1 MTTMFSLSRHLCGWL
16 AACAMI
22 APLVGAQS
30 VASRISAVVS
40 SSEPV
45 KLAGSLH
52 PMAQAQF
59 DAGRVSSS
67 TKLTGISIVFNRTEE
82 QEADLQA
89 LIAAQQ
95 DPSSPLYHQ
104 WLTPD
109 QFAVRFGMADADLS
123 KVKSWLEQQGFSV
136 DSVARSKNMIRFSG
150 TVQQVEQAFSTQMR
164 YYKASGVQHFA
175 PSTELS
181 VPSALSSVVLAVR
194 NLDDFRPKPMHVGSV
209 LPAYTSSQSG
219 NVFFA
224 PGDIK
229 TAYDIPSGYTGA
241 GQSIAIMGQS
251 AIVVSDIEK
260 FQSAAGLTTKDP
272 TLVLVPST
280 GSSTIYTGDEAE
292 SDLDLEWSSG
302 IATGANILFVYTGN
316 SSNNNG
322 VFDSIAYAVDENIA
336 PIISLSYGEC
346 ETEFTSSTIK
356 PYETVLAQAATQGQT
371 VIVSSGDSG
380 STACSGY
387 TGLTTTQQKAL
398 AVSYPASS
406 AYVTAMGGTE
416 ITSANDAVGTYWT
429 SAGSNPS
436 TVLKHIPE
444 VAWNDDSSSNGLSS
458 TGGGTSALISRP
470 TWQTGVTGISSGSYR
485 LVPDISLYSSPSYPG
500 YLYCSSDTGTD
511 GTGVTGSCSNGF
523 RDTNNTYLTIAG
535 GTSFAAPVFAG
546 MMALINEAKSYTEGQ
561 GLINTTLY
569 DLAATS
575 TAYSSTSPIFYD
587 ITAGT
592 SSGTTGVGNE
602 CLAGTTYCSS
612 TTQYPTTTGYDEATG
627 LGSVNLT
634 NLITNW
640 PANTATSA
648 SLIATTTTITA
659 ASSTPASGASDIF
672 TIKVVAASGSATP
685 TGTVNLTID
694 SSTTA
699 TATLSASGTA
709 GTATATYTTSFST
722 SGTHV
727 IVAQYA
733 GNTTFAVSSGVAQV
747 TVSGSG
753 TGTGTGANTGT
764 SSSTTITITPA
775 GGYTGTVTFS
785 ASTSS
790 ATLYNSLNVC
800 YIINDAS
807 VSGTA
812 AVTQTLTLEALANC
826 ATTDV
831 RKGAANIRL
840 GNAGTLNKISANP
853 APPVTRAALGFLG
866 LIFAGL
872 LGWRS
877 RKLRVLASLMV
888 LVALG
893 FTLSGCSSSTGSG
906 TTTTSKSFSLSASPT
921 TVTISAGN
929 SGAPTGTYTLTIT
942 GTDSSSSSITSS
954 TNVTLVID

>member
-1 MTTMFSLSRHLCGWL
+1 MFVLSRHICGWL
-16 AACAMI
+16 AACT
-22 APLVGAQS
+22 LVTPFLGAQT
-30 VASRISAVVS
+30 VAPRISSAIS
-40 SSEPV
+40 SSEQATL
-45 KLAGSLH
+45 KGSLH

-59 DAGRVSSS
+59 DAGRLSSS
-67 TKLTGISIVFNRTEE
+67 TKLTGISIVFNRTDE

-89 LIAAQQ
+89 LITAQQ
-95 DPSSPLYHQ
+95 DPSSPSYHQ

-109 QFAVRFGMADADLS
+109 QFAAHFGMADADLN

-150 TVQQVEQAFSTQMR
+150 TVGQVEQAFSTQMHS
-164 YYKASGVQHFA
+164 YKASDKQHFA
-175 PSTELS
+175 PSTVLS
-181 VPSALSSVVLAVR
+181 VPTALSSVVLAVR

-219 NVFFA
+219 SVFFA

-229 TAYDIPSGYTGA
+229 TAYDIPSGYTGT

-260 FQSAAGLTTKDP
+260 FQTASGLTTKDP
-272 TLVLVPST
+272 TLVLVPGT
-280 GSSTIYTGDEAE
+280 GTSTINTGDELE
-292 SDLDLEWSSG
+292 SDLDLEWAGG
-302 IATGANILFVYTGN
+302 IATGAKIIFVYTGN
-316 SSNNNG
+316 SNNNNG
-322 VFDSIAYAVDENIA
+322 VFDSLTYAVDENIA
-336 PIISLSYGEC
+336 PIISFSYGEC
-346 ETEFTSSTIK
+346 ETDYTSSTIK

-387 TGLTTTQQKAL
+387 THLTTTQQKAL

-416 ITSANDAVGTYWT
+416 ITSSNDAVGTYWT

-470 TWQTGVTGISSGSYR
+470 AWQTGVTGISSGSYR
-485 LVPDISLYSSPSYPG
+485 LVPDISLYSSLSYPG

-523 RDTNNTYLTIAG
+523 RDTNSKYLTIAG

-546 MMALINEAKSYTEGQ
+546 MVALINEAKNYTEGQ

-569 DLAATS
+569 DLATTS

-602 CLAGTTYCSS
+602 CLAGTTYCSN

-627 LGSVNLT
+627 LGSVNLA

-648 SLIATTTTITA
+648 SLIGTTTTITA
-659 ASSTPASGASDIF
+659 ATAAPAVGASDTF
-672 TIKVVAASGSATP
+672 TITVVAVSGSATP

-709 GTATATYTTSFST
+709 GTATATYATSFSA
-722 SGTHV
+722 SGTHQ

-733 GNTTFAVSSGVAQV
+733 GDTTFALSSGAVQV
-747 TVSGSG
+747 TVASSGSG
-753 TGTGTGANTGT
+753 TGTGTNTGT
-764 SSSTTITITPA
+764 SSSATITITPA

-790 ATLYNSLNVC
+790 AALYNSLNVC

-840 GNAGTLNKISANP
+840 GNTSALNKISANP
-853 APPVTRAALGFLG
+853 APPVTRAAFGFLG
-866 LIFAGL
+866 LVFAGL

-877 RKLRVLASLMV
+877 KKLRGLASLMV
-888 LVALG
+888 LVTLS
-893 FTLSGCSSSTGSG
+893 FTLSGCGGGSKSG
-906 TTTTSKSFSLSASPT
+906 TTTSKSFSLAISPT

-929 SGAPTGTYTLTIT
+929 SGAPTGTYNLTLT

-954 TNVTLVID
+954 ATITLVID

>member
-1 MTTMFSLSRHLCGWL
+1 MKTMLAVSRHLCGLL
-16 AACAMI
+16 AVCTMV
-22 APLVGAQS
+22 APFLGAQS
-30 VASRISAVVS
+30 VAPRIS
-40 SSEPV
+40 SEIV
-45 KLAGSLH
+45 KSEQVTLTGSLH
-52 PMAQAQF
+52 PMAQTQF
-59 DAGRVSSS
+59 DAGRMSSS
-67 TKLTGISIVFNRTEE
+67 TKLTGISIVFSRTEE

-95 DPSSPLYHQ
+95 DPSSPHYHQ

-109 QFAVRFGMADADLS
+109 QFATRFGMADADLS
-123 KVKSWLEQQGFSV
+123 KVKSWLQQQGFSV
-136 DSVARSKNMIRFSG
+136 DSVARSRNAIRFSG
-150 TVQQVEQAFSTQMR
+150 TVRQVEKAFSTQMHS
-164 YYKASGVQHFA
+164 YKANGEQHFA

-194 NLDDFRPKPMHVGSV
+194 NLDDFRPKPMHVGSL

-219 NVFFA
+219 SVFFA

-229 TAYDIPSGYTGA
+229 TAYDIPSGYTGT

-251 AIVVSDIEK
+251 AIVVSDIEN
-260 FQSAAGLTTKDP
+260 FQTASGLTTKDP
-272 TLVLVPST
+272 ALVLVPGTGTST
-280 GSSTIYTGDEAE
+280 TYTGDESE
-292 SDLDLEWSSG
+292 SDLDLEWSGG
-302 IATGANILFVYTGN
+302 IATGAKIIFVYTGD
-316 SSNNNG
+316 SKNNNG
-322 VFDSIAYAVDENIA
+322 VFDSLTYAVDENIA
-336 PIISLSYGEC
+336 SIISFSYGSC
-346 ETEFTSSTIK
+346 ETEYTSSTIK
-356 PYETVLAQAATQGQT
+356 PYETVLAQAAAQGQT
-371 VIVSSGDSG
+371 VVVSSGDSG

-387 TGLTTTQQKAL
+387 TGLTTTQQEAL

-429 SAGSNPS
+429 SSGSNPS

-523 RDTNNTYLTIAG
+523 RDTNNKYLTVAG

-546 MMALINEAKSYTEGQ
+546 MVALINEAKDYTEGQ
-561 GLINTTLY
+561 GLINSTLY
-569 DLAATS
+569 DLAATNS
-575 TAYSSTSPIFYD
+575 TYSSAFYD
-587 ITAGT
+587 VTSGNNDCTAG
-592 SSGTTGVGNE
+592 S
-602 CLAGTTYCSS
+602 TYCSS
-612 TTQYPTTTGYDEATG
+612 TAGFSATTGYDEATG

-634 NLITNW
+634 NMITNW

-648 SLIATTTTITA
+648 SLIGTTTTITA
-659 ASSTPASGASDIF
+659 ATSTPGASASDIF
-672 TIKVVAASGSATP
+672 TINVVASSGSATP

-722 SGTHV
+722 SGTHL
-727 IVAQYA
+727 IIAQYA
-733 GNTTFAVSSGVAQV
+733 GDTTFALSSGTVQV
-747 TVSGSG
+747 TVTGSGSG
-753 TGTGTGANTGT
+753 TGTGTNTGT

-812 AVTQTLTLEALANC
+812 AVTQTLTFEALANC
-826 ATTDV
+826 TTADV
-831 RKGAANIRL
+831 RKGAANIRM
-840 GNAGTLNKISANP
+840 GNASSLNKISANP
-853 APPVTRAALGFLG
+853 APPVTRAAFGFLG
-866 LIFAGL
+866 LVFAGL

-893 FTLSGCSSSTGSG
+893 FTLSGCGSSSSSG
-906 TTTTSKSFSLSASPT
+906 TKVSKSISLSVSPS

-929 SGAPTGTYTLTIT
+929 SGAPTGTYSLTLT

-954 TNVTLVID
+954 TAVTLVID